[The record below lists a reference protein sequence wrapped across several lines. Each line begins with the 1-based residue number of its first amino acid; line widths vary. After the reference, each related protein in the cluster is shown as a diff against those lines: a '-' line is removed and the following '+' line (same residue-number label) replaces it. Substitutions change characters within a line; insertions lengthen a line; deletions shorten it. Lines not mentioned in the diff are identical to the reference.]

1 MLVVTLMLADVD
13 GKTYE
18 YGMLRVFGFMQ
29 RHLALLISLNS
40 TVFSVPGLCLGLLLA
55 ALINV
60 ALREVIF
67 LQASNWLDYD
77 LTKTALILGILCGFF
92 IPLLANY
99 LPVSVALS

>member
-67 LQASNWLDYD
+67 LQASN
-77 LTKTALILGILCGFF
+77 
-92 IPLLANY
+92 
-99 LPVSVALS
+99 